1 LPNHNIKK
9 LKAFTLSEMLV
20 VLLVTT
26 IVVGLA
32 YSVLR
37 LIQNQMHG
45 IGQNYEHSTEFN
57 LLRQSLW
64 VDFNSHNN
72 IAYREQEGMLWFVHE
87 MDTVVYE
94 LANDFIRKQRDTFY
108 IQLQDRQ
115 AYFRT
120 QPQKLGPIDALELKS
135 TVASGSQRL
144 FVFRRN
150 DAARIMN
157 Q

>member
-1 LPNHNIKK
+1 MQSRNIKK

-20 VLLVTT
+20 VLLITS

-37 LIQNQMHG
+37 LVQNQMHG
-45 IGQNYEHSTEFN
+45 IGQNYEHNTEFN

-72 IAYREQEGMLWFVHE
+72 IIYREQEGMLWFVHE

-94 LANDFIRKQRDTFY
+94 LANDYIRKERDTFY
-108 IQLQDRQ
+108 IRLEEKQ
-115 AYFRT
+115 AYFQT
-120 QPQKLGPIDALELKS
+120 KPQKLGPIDALELKS

-144 FVFRRN
+144 FVFNRN